1 MGTLQ
6 RQTTLSRQTSAVFQ
20 MTLDQLQQSVGS
32 GKPFGS
38 MNMEEFLA
46 AVWDR
51 DAGGVPPPLEAGYN
65 QPESV
70 PAFQYQQ
77 PPAPLHPDYSGKT
90 VEEVWNSIHKS
101 NGNSNGEQQPGLPTF
116 QTVTLGSFL
125 ERVGVDFPS
134 MDLQQNGLLPPAPEL
149 QVHTYYPQVDG
160 AVHITQSAPMR
171 IKKDPTV
178 PFSAFASQPFEAH
191 PLPPRASRRTARPS
205 YQEQEEAVQSMEVVE
220 GRPWPLQRPPSPP
233 LSMPQT
239 PSHSPTTQQGA
250 NGQLPGP
257 SSDPHSFQPSTS
269 APQQGGH
276 GAAAQQS
283 LGMPPLPAQQPPAK
297 TSPGAAARAARQR
310 KRKAEPEVMDERT
323 QRLQKRM
330 VKNRESAARSRQ
342 RKQQY
347 TASLEQQV
355 DELKQQNRELL
366 EKVIAH
372 CQAPPAAHL
381 PTIGGQPLRR
391 TRTTPL

>member
-51 DAGGVPPPLEAGYN
+51 DAGGVPPPSEAEYN

-101 NGNSNGEQQPGLPTF
+101 NGSSNGEQQPGLPTF

-125 ERVGVDFPS
+125 ERVGVDYPS

-149 QVHTYYPQVDG
+149 QVHTFYPQVDG
-160 AVHITQSAPMR
+160 AVHITQSTPTR
-171 IKKDPTV
+171 IKKDPAV

-205 YQEQEEAVQSMEVVE
+205 YQEQEEAVQSMDVVE

-239 PSHSPTTQQGA
+239 PSHSPTTHQGA

-257 SSDPHSFQPSTS
+257 SSDPHSFQPSSS
-269 APQQGGH
+269 APQQGGQKV
-276 GAAAQQS
+276 AQQS

-297 TSPGAAARAARQR
+297 PSPGAAARAARQR

>member
-6 RQTTLSRQTSAVFQ
+6 RQTTLSKQTSAVFQ

-38 MNMEEFLA
+38 MNMEDFLA

-51 DAGGVPPPLEAGYN
+51 DAGGVPPPSEAGYN
-65 QPESV
+65 LPEEV
-70 PAFQYQQ
+70 PAFQPQA
-77 PPAPLHPDYSGKT
+77 PAALHPDYSGKT

-101 NGNSNGEQQPGLPTF
+101 NGNNEGQQQGVLPGF

-134 MDLQQNGLLPPAPEL
+134 MDLQQDGLLPPAPEL
-149 QVHTYYPQVDG
+149 QVHTFYPQVDA

-171 IKKDPTV
+171 VKKDLGLPYI
-178 PFSAFASQPFEAH
+178 SQQFDPVIQ
-191 PLPPRASRRTARPS
+191 PRASRRGGRPPF
-205 YQEQEEAVQSMEVVE
+205 QEQEEAGRSPSIVE
-220 GRPWPLQRPPSPP
+220 GRPWPLARPPSPP
-233 LSMPQT
+233 ISMPQT
-239 PSHSPTTQQGA
+239 PSHSPSSQPEK
-250 NGQLPGP
+250 NGPMSGP
-257 SSDPHSFQPSTS
+257 SSMPIDFPPSTS
-269 APQQGGH
+269 APGTSQQGGRT
-276 GAAAQQS
+276 AMAQQS
-283 LGMPPLPAQQPPAK
+283 LGMPPLPLQQPTSK
-297 TSPGAAARAARQR
+297 QSPGAAARAARQR

-342 RKQQY
+342 RKQEY
-347 TASLEQQV
+347 TATLEQQV

-366 EKVIAH
+366 ERVIAH
-372 CQAPPAAHL
+372 CQPPPAAHV
-381 PTIGGQPLRR
+381 PTLEGQPLRR